1 MELGGGGGVHCR
13 MVSVWGKGGVPHK
26 DSDFLLYPRE
36 QPGVSLIGD
45 LGILGDGSLCFVG
58 VYLCMSQILSL
69 FHCLG

>member
-1 MELGGGGGVHCR
+1 MDWGEGGGDHCR

-26 DSDFLLYPRE
+26 DSDLLLYSRE
-36 QPGVSLIGD
+36 QPRVSLIRD
-45 LGILGDGSLCFVG
+45 LGNLGDGNLCFVG